1 MPESAPDLLDR
12 IRLSEDESLELKEVV
27 LAGKKLRGS
36 ARDALADEMAAF
48 ANTRGGTLVLGI
60 SDRTREVTGIPLQH
74 LDVVERYVAEIVEDS
89 VDPPLDA
96 SIHRTELAGAGGA
109 PRPVLRIVVPRSLF
123 VHRSPSGFLR
133 RVGSSKR
140 VMKTEELA
148 RLLQN
153 RSQSRLI
160 RFDEQWIARASAE
173 DLEAALVDRLQ
184 TKRTS
189 GDLPTLAR
197 KLGMVT
203 LTDDETMRPTVA
215 GILLG
220 SSHPER
226 WLPNAFI
233 QAVRYR
239 GREITES
246 WDLTHYQLD
255 AEDIYGP
262 LDTQITKA
270 CDFVFRN
277 QTIAASK
284 YMGRMDIPQYD
295 MASVFEALVNAVAHR
310 DYSLHGSHIRLR
322 MFSDRLEIYSPGG
335 LVNSMELGL
344 LADRQATR
352 NETVVNLL
360 RLVPVPREEPGI
372 ETARQTFMDKRG
384 EGVPIILERSEAH
397 SGRTPEYRMLGE
409 SELLLTIFAAGPD
422 ESGYAGGNPEERHG
436 MA

>member
-1 MPESAPDLLDR
+1 MPESPRDLLDR
-12 IRLSEDESLELKEVV
+12 IRLGEDESLELKEVV
-27 LAGKKLRGS
+27 LAGKKIRGPE
-36 ARDALADEMAAF
+36 RNALADEMAAF
-48 ANTRGGTLVLGI
+48 ANTRGGTLVLGV
-60 SDRTREVTGIPLQH
+60 SDRTREVTGIPLEQ
-74 LDVVERYVAEIVEDS
+74 LDVVERFVAEIIEDS
-89 VDPPLDA
+89 LDPPLDA
-96 SIHRTELAGAGGA
+96 SIHRIELAGPGGA
-109 PRPVLRIVVPRSLF
+109 PLPVLRIVVPRSLF

-140 VMKTEELA
+140 TMKTEELA
-148 RLLQN
+148 RLLQH
-153 RSQSRLI
+153 RSQTRLI
-160 RFDEQWIARASAE
+160 RFDEQTLSRASAE
-173 DLEAALVDRLQ
+173 DLEAPLVERF
-184 TKRTS
+184 RTPRT
-189 GDLPTLAR
+189 GTDLPALAH
-197 KLGMVT
+197 KLGMVGSA
-203 LTDDETMRPTVA
+203 DDETMRPTVA

-220 SSHPER
+220 SSHPES
-226 WLPNAFI
+226 WFPNAFI

-239 GREITES
+239 GREINES

-322 MFSDRLEIYSPGG
+322 MFSNRLEIYSPGG

-352 NETVVNLL
+352 NETLVNLL
-360 RLVPVPREEPGI
+360 RLIPVPRDGPGI

-397 SGRTPEYRMLGE
+397 SGKTPEYRLLGD
-409 SELLLTIFAAGPD
+409 SELLLTIFAAGPH
-422 ESGYAGGNPEERHG
+422 ESGYAGGNPKDHG
-436 MA
+436 KA